1 MTRDPALR
9 HLLQHTSL
17 DEEQAVDV
25 LALLGTNSLPTV
37 KRLARKLRDGL
48 ALNVAVKQAKGR
60 A

>member
-9 HLLQHTSL
+9 HLITCTQ
-17 DEEQAVDV
+17 
-25 LALLGTNSLPTV
+25 PTV